1 MAAAMTGR
9 LDESVLKFRCSMMND
24 NSLGA
29 WCNGSTPDFES
40 VDPGSIPGAPAY
52 LLLKAALE
60 KRALRHLIG
69 SAKSVYF
76 IYILGS
82 VKFRCY

>member
-1 MAAAMTGR
+1 MTGR
-9 LDESVLKFRCSMMND
+9 LDESVLKFSCSMMND

-52 LLLKAALE
+52 LRIAALK

-76 IYILGS
+76 IYTLGGD
-82 VKFRCY
+82 KGKNH